1 VQEIYTH
8 TRAVAGKSFPNVLT
22 VREISYQHMCF
33 KAFLIYI

>member
-22 VREISYQHMCF
+22 KRSIQYKYDKIIQLSD
-33 KAFLIYI
+33 